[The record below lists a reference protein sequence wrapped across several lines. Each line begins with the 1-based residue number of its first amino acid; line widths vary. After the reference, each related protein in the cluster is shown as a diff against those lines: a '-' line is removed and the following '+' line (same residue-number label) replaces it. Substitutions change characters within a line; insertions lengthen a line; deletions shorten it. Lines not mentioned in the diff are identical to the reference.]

1 MYKVLWEVYVMV
13 FLFLGKQWGK
23 TKELWG
29 KGSSILLFL
38 TSAFAAVIHT
48 WYVPGIVRGTGNS
61 VSRIVSVQAVG
72 QGSGRGLP

>member
-13 FLFLGKQWGK
+13 LLFLGKQWGK

-38 TSAFAAVIHT
+38 ILAFAPVILT
-48 WYVPGIVRGTGNS
+48 
-61 VSRIVSVQAVG
+61 
-72 QGSGRGLP
+72 